1 LGEKTWEKA
10 ERKMLQQA
18 VSLAL
23 SKRDLQVDDAE
34 VILAGDL
41 LNQTVSANYAAR
53 ELARPFLG
61 LYGACSTMAEA
72 LLLGAILTYE
82 HIIVKPGNLSRVN
95 FASFKINHYVG
106 LIIFAAAMMDILV

>member
-1 LGEKTWEKA
+1 MIRSFLTICWEKTWEKA

-41 LNQTVSANYAAR
+41 LNQTVSANYASR
-53 ELARPFLG
+53 TGPSFSG
-61 LYGACSTMAEA
+61 LVWSLFHHG
-72 LLLGAILTYE
+72 
-82 HIIVKPGNLSRVN
+82 
-95 FASFKINHYVG
+95 
-106 LIIFAAAMMDILV
+106 